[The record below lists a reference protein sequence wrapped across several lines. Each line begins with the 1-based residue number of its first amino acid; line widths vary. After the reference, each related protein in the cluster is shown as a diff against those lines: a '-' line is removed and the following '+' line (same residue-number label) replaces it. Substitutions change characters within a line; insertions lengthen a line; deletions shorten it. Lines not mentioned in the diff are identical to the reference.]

1 MTQLSK
7 ADLAVCKSMALDVD
21 AYAKASREIEDS
33 KAKAVLRRRNTPIRN
48 VEEEVCQRL
57 GLSLEE
63 YRKVKV

>member
-1 MTQLSK
+1 
-7 ADLAVCKSMALDVD
+7 MALDVD